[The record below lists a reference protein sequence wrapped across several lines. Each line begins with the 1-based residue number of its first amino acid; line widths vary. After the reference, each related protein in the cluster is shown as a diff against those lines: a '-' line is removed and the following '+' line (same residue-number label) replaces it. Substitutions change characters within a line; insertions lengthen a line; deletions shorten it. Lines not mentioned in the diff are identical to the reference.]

1 MDAWKET
8 VWNQFGA
15 ALDMLENTIPACPDD
30 LWDDR
35 SHPPPYWHIVYHT
48 LFYTDLYLS
57 ESEGAFKPAP
67 FHTAN
72 AQFLGEMPFPPHK
85 AETPDW
91 TPSKSA
97 LVAYSEHC
105 RSKLKTVIHSIT
117 EEKLV
122 QKTAFYWLPFS
133 NRDLLLYNLRHVQHH
148 TAQLALLVRQ
158 AGHAAP
164 GWIGITKRSLTE
176 S

>member
-35 SHPPPYWHIVYHT
+35 TLPPPYWHIVYHT

-57 ESEGAFKPAP
+57 ESEDAFTPAP
-67 FHTAN
+67 FHTPN

-85 AETPDW
+85 AETPAW
-91 TPSKSA
+91 TPSKPD

-105 RSKLKTVIHSIT
+105 RNKLRMVILSIT

-122 QKTAFYWLPFS
+122 QKTAFYWLPFPTGTS
-133 NRDLLLYNLRHVQHH
+133 FS
-148 TAQLALLVRQ
+148 TTC
-158 AGHAAP
+158 GMCSIIP
-164 GWIGITKRSLTE
+164 PSLPCC
-176 S
+176 SARLDRPRRGGSASPNGR